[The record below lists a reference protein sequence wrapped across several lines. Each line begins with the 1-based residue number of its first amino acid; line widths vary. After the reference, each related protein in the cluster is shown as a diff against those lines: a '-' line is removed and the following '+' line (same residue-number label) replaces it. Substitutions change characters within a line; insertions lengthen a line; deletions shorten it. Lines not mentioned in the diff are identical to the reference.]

1 MNLKDIVNKYMR
13 KGNND
18 DVSITVKQN
27 GQTTATASN
36 ARNQNSGKTNRFVV
50 TNKKESKFLS
60 DSENKL
66 NDFYEP
72 FQSTIRNKTI
82 IKSAAKG
89 ERHKED
95 DAKRNSGKTRA
106 TLEDEMIAF
115 QTSNENFNQ
124 SYTISNLLTGP
135 DTASMTNLA
144 GSTHNMQSKNLVIA
158 FFSYSM
164 KLFFF
169 LNLEIITNK
178 VNNYFLKLKSSINMK

>member
-18 DVSITVKQN
+18 DVSVTVKQN
-27 GQTTATASN
+27 GQTTVTANSIANN
-36 ARNQNSGKTNRFVV
+36 ARNQSSGKTNRFVV

-82 IKSAAKG
+82 IKSATKS
-89 ERHKED
+89 KDD
-95 DAKRNSGKTRA
+95 DAKRNSGKTRV

-124 SYTISNLLTGP
+124 SYMISNLLAGP
-135 DTASMTNLA
+135 DTASMTNLG
-144 GSTHNMQSKNLVIA
+144 GSTHNMQSKNLVIV
-158 FFSYSM
+158 FFQI
-164 KLFFF
+164 
-169 LNLEIITNK
+169 NC
-178 VNNYFLKLKSSINMK
+178 NYF